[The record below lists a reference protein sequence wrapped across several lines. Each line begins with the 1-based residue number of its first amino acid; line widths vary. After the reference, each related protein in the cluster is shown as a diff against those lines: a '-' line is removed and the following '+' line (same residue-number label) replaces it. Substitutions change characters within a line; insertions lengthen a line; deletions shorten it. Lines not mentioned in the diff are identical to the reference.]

1 MKKQMK
7 ERKKEPNNQDRPI
20 QSPKRYV
27 LAFVI
32 GTLIFILGF
41 TLTTS
46 ISYLQFQKISKFQDE
61 TSYQIFN
68 EKLSYTLFNK
78 DICSSNSFQEIS
90 KSLSFQGAIID
101 DLEKKLGK
109 ENKGVLFRKKIY
121 TLVELEHLEFINQL
135 NENCNLSISTI
146 LFFYSNEQKDLGKSE
161 ETGRLLDTV
170 NRRNDNLVTYSFDIN
185 LESNLI
191 DELKKSYRIRES
203 PTIIINQN
211 KKIIS
216 PKNIDEIERYLI
228 KVDDKEE
235 DDGVIRL

>member
-1 MKKQMK
+1 MK
-7 ERKKEPNNQDRPI
+7 EPDNQDRPI
-20 QSPKRYV
+20 QSPKRYF

-32 GTLIFILGF
+32 GTLIFIFGF

-68 EKLSYTLFNK
+68 EKLGYTLFNK

-90 KSLSFQGAIID
+90 ESLGFQGAIID

-109 ENKGVLFRKKIY
+109 KNKKVLFRKKIY

-185 LESNLI
+185 LKSNLI
-191 DELKKSYRIRES
+191 DELKKSYEIKES

-216 PKNIDEIERYLI
+216 PKNIDEIEKYLI
-228 KVDDKEE
+228 KIDDKEE
-235 DDGVIRL
+235 DKNIIRL